1 MVYLLA
7 FINALNQFLP
17 LLGEDGLLPLP
28 SFLERMPFKEKPS
41 IFHWRYSDRFF
52 KYIAWFGI
60 ILSLAALSGLSGLGP
75 FWVSALIWLLL
86 WILYSSIVNVGII
99 FYGFGWESM
108 LLEAGFY
115 AIFLGPMA
123 WGAPVLVIFMFRW
136 MLFRVELGAGLIK
149 MRGDQCWRNLTCM
162 NYHHETQPLPNPLSW
177 LAHNMPQ
184 VFHKTETFVNLVIQ
198 LVVVWGLFFP
208 QPIAAISAAVI
219 ILSQVYLMITGNYSW
234 LNFLTIVLAFSGF
247 SNEIIST
254 VFHVAPPLADA
265 LPVFYLVIL
274 TILLVVIIYLSIAP
288 VKNMISSRQKMNT
301 SFNSL
306 HLVNTYGAFGS
317 VTKKRYEIIIEG
329 TRDEKLDENTQWK
342 EYEFK
347 AKPGNVNRVPAQI
360 APYHLRLDWQI
371 WFAAMAPSPIRSPW
385 FKPFITKLLK
395 NDEKTLKL
403 LKYNPFPDEPPK
415 WIRARRFHYQ
425 FTTFN
430 ELKTTGK
437 WWRRELV
444 SNFVRPVSLNA

>member
-1 MVYLLA
+1 
-7 FINALNQFLP
+7 
-17 LLGEDGLLPLP
+17 
-28 SFLERMPFKEKPS
+28 
-41 IFHWRYSDRFF
+41 
-52 KYIAWFGI
+52 
-60 ILSLAALSGLSGLGP
+60 
-75 FWVSALIWLLL
+75 
-86 WILYSSIVNVGII
+86 
-99 FYGFGWESM
+99 M

-115 AIFLGPMA
+115 AIFLGPAA

-136 MLFRVELGAGLIK
+136 MLFRVEFGAGLIK

-184 VFHKTETFVNLVIQ
+184 AFHKTETFVNLVIQ

-208 QPIAAISAAVI
+208 QPIATISAGI
-219 ILSQVYLMITGNYSW
+219 IMLSQAYLMITGNYSW

-247 SNEIIST
+247 SDEIITAIFSIG
-254 VFHVAPPLADA
+254 PPASVS
-265 LPVFYLVIL
+265 LPIFYLIIL
-274 TILLVVIIYLSIAP
+274 AILLVVIIYLSIAP
-288 VKNMISSRQKMNT
+288 VKNMLSSRQRMNT

-329 TRDEKLDENTQWK
+329 TRDAVINENTNWK

-347 AKPGNVNRVPAQI
+347 GKPGDPQKRPRQL

-371 WFAAMAPSPIRSPW
+371 WFAAMASAPLRQSW
-385 FKPFITKLLK
+385 FKPFITKLLQ
-395 NDEKTLKL
+395 NDEKILIL
-403 LKYNPFPDEPPK
+403 LKHNPFQDESPH

-425 FTTFN
+425 FTTFS
-430 ELKTTGK
+430 ELRKTGK
-437 WWRRELV
+437 WWKREFV
-444 SNFVRPVSLNA
+444 SEYVKPVSLDR